1 MNLRTTSHQL
11 GLLAF
16 FCWLSTPVIAGEP
29 SVLDATVRANTN
41 GTYAI
46 SATLFHKDEGWKHY
60 ADKFDVL
67 DEAGNVLAS
76 RILYHPHVEEQPFT
90 RSISNVTVPVG
101 TTSVVIRA
109 HDSVHG
115 YGKRTFTLKLP
126 RRR

>member
-1 MNLRTTSHQL
+1 MIRYKTRLRTGMAAT
-11 GLLAF
+11 
-16 FCWLSTPVIAGEP
+16 FCLISAASIAGEP

-67 DEAGNVLAS
+67 DASGKVLAS
-76 RILYHPHVEEQPFT
+76 RILYHPHVDEQPFT
-90 RSISNVTVPVG
+90 RSIANVTVPVG

-109 HDSVHG
+109 HDLVHG
-115 YGKRTFTLKLP
+115 DGKRTFTLKLP
-126 RRR
+126 RRK